1 MVWVPLGPNRH
12 VDLIAEVQD
21 RLLRVQVKTSTCRR
35 PTGRGERWEVSLR
48 TRGGNRSWS
57 GTSKRFDRDGVDYLF
72 VLAGDG
78 RRWLVPASAVEGT
91 AVIRLG
97 GQKYSEFEVESG
109 TAIGGTIHE
118 APSSIRLSPASP
130 WGSARA
136 VKWT

>member
-1 MVWVPLGPNRH
+1 M
-12 VDLIAEVQD
+12 
-21 RLLRVQVKTSTCRR
+21 
-35 PTGRGERWEVSLR
+35 SLR

-57 GTSKRFDRDGVDYLF
+57 GTSKRFARYAVDYLF

-78 RRWLVPASAVEGT
+78 RRWLVPAQAVEGT

-97 GQKYSEFEVESG
+97 GPKYSEFEVDPG
-109 TAIGGTIHE
+109 TAIEGTIHE
-118 APSSIRLSPASP
+118 GPSSIRLPSASP